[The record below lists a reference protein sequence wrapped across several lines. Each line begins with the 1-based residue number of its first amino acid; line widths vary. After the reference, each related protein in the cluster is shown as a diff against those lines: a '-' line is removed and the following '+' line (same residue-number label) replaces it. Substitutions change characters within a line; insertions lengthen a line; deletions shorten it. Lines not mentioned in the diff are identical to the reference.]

1 MAIKLESMKD
11 FTGLTIGPFL
21 VLKLTGH
28 RKYAIR
34 CTTCGTVGEG
44 MGHDTL
50 LKPGL
55 KCFNRG
61 CGKKVFRTWKEE
73 HEHEQQE
80 QINELDAQ
88 WKKTANELAAV
99 EKTLILHAKDE
110 DGFEQS
116 DELRAIEMP
125 SMEEAERFTREQ
137 IDIFMRDTPDYYAC
151 PENRAQLV
159 SYLVRNGIDCYTD
172 APTLRKAFER
182 LRSFGL
188 LKERPA
194 PPPEP
199 EPQPAPAQVEPSQ
212 PVDDGSE
219 WGYDDKTGE
228 PLRLTRYQVARLSA
242 DDYAR
247 WKKIPFS
254 QLVRPVSPVR

>member
-1 MAIKLESMKD
+1 MANKLQSMKD

-28 RKYAIR
+28 RKYAVR

-80 QINELDAQ
+80 QINELDSK
-88 WKKTANELAAV
+88 WKKAVNELAAA

-116 DELRAIEMP
+116 DELRAIRM
-125 SMEEAERFTREQ
+125 SSLEEAQRFTVEQ
-137 IDIFMRDTPDYYAC
+137 IDIFIRDTPDFLPC
-151 PENRAQLV
+151 EHNRRELIG
-159 SYLVRNGIDCYTD
+159 YLERNGIDCFTD
-172 APTLRKAFER
+172 AKTLRKAFDR
-182 LRSFGL
+182 LRQYGL
-188 LKERPA
+188 LIERPA
-194 PPPEP
+194 PEPEP
-199 EPQPAPAQVEPSQ
+199 EPQPAPVQVEPSQ

-219 WGYDDKTGE
+219 WGYDEKTGE
-228 PLRLTRYQVARLSA
+228 PLRLTRYQVMRLSA
-242 DDYAR
+242 DEYMR

-254 QLVRPVSPVR
+254 QLVRPVNPVR